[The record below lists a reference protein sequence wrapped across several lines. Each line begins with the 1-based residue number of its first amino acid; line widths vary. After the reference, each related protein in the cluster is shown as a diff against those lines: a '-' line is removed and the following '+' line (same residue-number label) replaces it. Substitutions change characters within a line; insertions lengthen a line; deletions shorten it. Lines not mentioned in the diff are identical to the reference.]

1 MSNINQAIAMREAVL
16 SVFPDAKAKLPLELK
31 LLQQDPTGAQA
42 AKVIVTAL
50 YTILGCG
57 ERAAQ
62 VMEEVVT
69 ESENTPPLGH
79 YFFPDTPDERLF
91 APGSDV
97 DFIYMGVS
105 LFDNLQFHGDP
116 ATAEDRAILKGAIEL
131 FLSGVSE
138 GMRAVTDASAW
149 ETTIAEFSA
158 ALDELQSE
166 IVTALEAL
174 PPDQLAAL
182 EERCRRASNDAAWDE
197 FEAHS
202 VAHNRATAAQKDGI
216 TARKMEGAS

>member
-79 YFFPDTPDERLF
+79 YFFPDTP
-91 APGSDV
+91 
-97 DFIYMGVS
+97 M
-105 LFDNLQFHGDP
+105 
-116 ATAEDRAILKGAIEL
+116 
-131 FLSGVSE
+131 
-138 GMRAVTDASAW
+138 
-149 ETTIAEFSA
+149 
-158 ALDELQSE
+158 
-166 IVTALEAL
+166 
-174 PPDQLAAL
+174 
-182 EERCRRASNDAAWDE
+182 
-197 FEAHS
+197 
-202 VAHNRATAAQKDGI
+202 
-216 TARKMEGAS
+216 